1 MERDSGDDRGA
12 GDRLLRN
19 KGQENKISV
28 MKKTFSWF
36 RKIAFAEGVS
46 FLVLLGIAMP
56 LKYLAKIPVAVT
68 IAGSIHGLL
77 FISFMILAWE
87 TKNNYAKSGGWMG
100 KAFLASILPFGTIVM
115 DKQWKKEEDSETKKE
130 PR

>member
-1 MERDSGDDRGA
+1 
-12 GDRLLRN
+12 
-19 KGQENKISV
+19 
-28 MKKTFSWF
+28 MKKTFRWF

-46 FLVLLGIAMP
+46 FLILLGIAMP
-56 LKYLAKIPVAVT
+56 LKYVAGLPVAVT

-77 FISFMILAWE
+77 FIIFMVLAWE
-87 TKNNYAKSGGWMG
+87 IKNKYSKSGVWMG

-130 PR
+130 P

>member
-1 MERDSGDDRGA
+1 
-12 GDRLLRN
+12 
-19 KGQENKISV
+19 
-28 MKKTFSWF
+28 MKKTFHWF
-36 RKIAFAEGVS
+36 RKAAIAEGIS

-56 LKYLAKIPVAVT
+56 LKYIAKIPVAVT

-77 FISFMILAWE
+77 FITFMVLAWE
-87 TKNNYAKSGGWMG
+87 VKNKYSKSGGWMG

-115 DKQWKKEEDSETKKE
+115 DRQWKKEEDSEIKKE